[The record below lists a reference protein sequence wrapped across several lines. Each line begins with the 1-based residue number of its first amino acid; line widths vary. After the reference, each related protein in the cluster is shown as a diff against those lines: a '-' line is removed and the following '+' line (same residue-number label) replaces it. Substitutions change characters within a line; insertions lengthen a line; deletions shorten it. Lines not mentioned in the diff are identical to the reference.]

1 MVKVTIGVP
10 VYNSE
15 KFIKQGLDSFANQTM
30 DKKDYEVLCV
40 DDCSTDNSVEIINSY
55 NKKMNVRVLQLP
67 ENSGGPGAPRNKVI
81 EEAKGEYIFFV
92 DSDDYIHE
100 NSLTNMYNF
109 AKENEADVL
118 LVKMKGIN
126 GRGVP
131 QSMFK
136 ATEPNV
142 DLYDSRLI
150 YTLSPTKLFKT
161 ALLRE
166 NNISFPVG
174 LKAAEDQ
181 IFTMRAYLKSKV
193 ISVLS
198 NQDYYYATLR
208 EGEHMNN
215 AYVDPEEFL
224 KIMSDIVDEIYLAD
238 ETRERKNNLVSSFLD
253 RHFIFSRTHNFSIK
267 NTTDDQKEEWMRAL
281 SNFLNNHVPKEVD
294 SLTAADVYPR
304 IVLARNQDLEKYQ
317 KFEMALKTNEVNTVI
332 DNGQIFAHF
341 NFLGD
346 YPEVTKVNFTKLN
359 KMVHKLKHIKLGH
372 DRIIF
377 TCQVSHS
384 KLTANQN
391 KKQKINAVFVH
402 RDKKEEKYITPVVR
416 QPLTQNY
423 TFEVPYDGLINSKG
437 DLGTWDLFIES
448 EVEGFMLRGRIGN
461 NREKYPYQAETSY
474 LGSHHLFNYRLTPYF
489 TKPHNNFSI
498 YTRELEALE
507 KKGKFEYDKKTNQL
521 LFKYPEFNL
530 VLPVNTVF
538 TFETKSGEYD
548 IWPQHIKWG
557 KEGTTILMESSLATK
572 LRDFRGF
579 IFSSAKLNGIPIK

>member
-81 EEAKGEYIFFV
+81 EKAQGEYIFFV

-100 NSLTNMYNF
+100 KSLTNMYNY
-109 AKENEADVL
+109 AKENDSDVL
-118 LVKMKGIN
+118 LAKMKGVN

-136 ATEPNV
+136 TNEPNV
-142 DLYDSRLI
+142 DLFESRLAFSI
-150 YTLSPTKLFKT
+150 GPTKMFKT
-161 ALLRE
+161 SFLRE
-166 NNISFPVG
+166 KDIFFPVH
-174 LKAAEDQ
+174 LRAAEDQ
-181 IFTMRAYLKSKV
+181 IFTMKAYVRAKA
-193 ISVLS
+193 ISILS
-198 NQDYYYATLR
+198 DLDYYYATWR

-215 AYVDPEEFL
+215 AYVAPDDYF
-224 KIMSDIVDEIYLAD
+224 KVMSDIMDEIFSAD
-238 ETRERKNNLVSSFLD
+238 ETDSRKEKFASTFLN
-253 RHFIFSRTHNFSIK
+253 RHFYFSRTTNFTLNFKKQEEIHEWIK
-267 NTTDDQKEEWMRAL
+267 QLNL
-281 SNFLNNHVPKEVD
+281 FLEKHVPASVD

-304 IVLARNQDLEKYQ
+304 IVLARNTDLENYHR
-317 KFEMALKTNEVNTVI
+317 FEKSLKANDFETNIENNQVYATF
-332 DNGQIFAHF
+332 DY
-341 NFLGD
+341 LD
-346 YPEVTKVNFTKLN
+346 KYPEISKLNFTALN
-359 KMVHKLKHIKLGH
+359 KMTHKLKNIKLGS
-372 DRIIF
+372 DRLTF
-377 TCQVSHS
+377 TCQVKHS
-384 KLTANQN
+384 RLSSELNQ
-391 KKQKINAVFVH
+391 KQKINAVFVH

-448 EVEGFMLRGRIGN
+448 EVDGFMLRGRIGN

-530 VLPVNTVF
+530 ILPVNTVF